1 MVNMS
6 KITLS
11 KEAPSVSLAKAGE
24 PQGNIRVN
32 LNWSSG
38 AGQKKGL
45 FSKLTGGGSI
55 DLDLGCLYELSDGS
69 KGVVQA
75 IGNSFGNLNAAPY
88 VQLDGDDRSGAVAG
102 GENMHINLADPAV
115 FKRIL
120 IFAFIYEG
128 APNWA
133 AANGVATLF
142 PTTGPQI
149 EVVLDSP
156 VDGARTCAIA
166 LLTNTGNG
174 ISVNREVRY
183 INGAQRELDE
193 AYGWGMNWRAGRK

>member
-1 MVNMS
+1 MVDMS
-6 KITLS
+6 KVTLS
-11 KEAPSVSLAKAGE
+11 KASPSISLAKAGQ

-32 LNWSSG
+32 LNWSTG
-38 AGQKKGL
+38 AQKKGL
-45 FSKLTGGGSI
+45 FAKLTGGGGSV

-75 IGNSFGNLNAAPY
+75 IGNSFGNLQGAPY
-88 VQLDGDDRSGAVAG
+88 IQLDGDDRSGTNTA
-102 GENMHINLADPAV
+102 GENMHINLANPAV

-128 APNWA
+128 VPNWA
-133 AANGVATLF
+133 AANGVATIF

-149 EVVLDSP
+149 EVVLDSA

-166 LLTNTGNG
+166 LLTNDGNG
-174 ISVNREVRY
+174 ITVNREVRY
-183 INGAQRELDE
+183 INGAQRELDQ
-193 AYGWGMNWRAGRK
+193 AYGWGMNWTSGRK